1 MITAARWL
9 PVSLAIHAAFGAAVW
24 LARDFAEPALFIDM
38 RLIESDAPERSE
50 SLRAGNRARP
60 AAPQPHRSPG
70 RSAPASGLA
79 RDTRAASRGAGAA
92 AVRELAAPPVI
103 ATPPVTSAPPTSA
116 AAPWA
121 LAAPPASSGS
131 QTATASPPSAS
142 PAPPVAAAPPTA
154 VARDDAER
162 STPPPAVA
170 PAPPPATSVT
180 PTNTSA
186 SVHPD
191 AGPTPA
197 PGAHA
202 RAAPPDPTSSL
213 GDTGALHGGRSASS
227 NGSRGDNGAT
237 AAGASTPGG
246 GAPGDGPLALAIPG
260 DAGLGG
266 YGPYLAALRRRLHEA
281 LEYPAAARRRGLT
294 GTVELEIALEATGR
308 VNDVRLVRSSSHAV
322 LDAAAL
328 EAARGLGRVPFPPDI
343 RPRALRVLM
352 PVVFELR

>member
-92 AVRELAAPPVI
+92 AVRELAAPP
-103 ATPPVTSAPPTSA
+103 ASAGP
-116 AAPWA
+116 
-121 LAAPPASSGS
+121 

-186 SVHPD
+186 SAHPD

-266 YGPYLAALRRRLHEA
+266 YGPYLFALRRRLHEA

>member
-92 AVRELAAPPVI
+92 AVRELAAPP
-103 ATPPVTSAPPTSA
+103 ANAGP
-116 AAPWA
+116 
-121 LAAPPASSGS
+121 

-142 PAPPVAAAPPTA
+142 PAPPVAAAPPTT

-191 AGPTPA
+191 GPTPA